1 MSSKSKDRAAIL
13 ELSEFVK
20 QLDESVRVEAFRFL
34 LPREI
39 EEGGEAAVATR
50 QHAVKV
56 EADRRPVAPQEL
68 IRRSGVSTFIE
79 KAIVLAYWLEEFQQ
93 HPTFSSS
100 DLRMAFESAREHSP
114 KNTSDLIAKL
124 EGSGRV
130 MRAEKTGGVQQ
141 YRLTSSAIHDV
152 QRWLG
157 AEAV

>member
-1 MSSKSKDRAAIL
+1 MSSKSKDRAAVL
-13 ELSEFVK
+13 ELSEFIK

-39 EEGGEAAVATR
+39 GEDGEATVAARPRGAKMET
-50 QHAVKV
+50 
-56 EADRRPVAPQEL
+56 DRPVAPQEL
-68 IRRSGVSTFIE
+68 IRRSAVSTFIE
-79 KAIVLAYWLEEFQQ
+79 KAVVLAYWLEEFQQ

-100 DLRMAFESAREHSP
+100 DLRTAFESAREHSP

-157 AEAV
+157 AEEV

>member
-1 MSSKSKDRAAIL
+1 MSSKSKDRAAVL
-13 ELSEFVK
+13 ELSEFIK

-39 EEGGEAAVATR
+39 CEDGEAVVAAR
-50 QHAVKV
+50 QLGGKV
-56 EADRRPVAPQEL
+56 EPDRRPVAPQEL
-68 IRRSGVSTFIE
+68 IRRSAVATFIE
-79 KAIVLAYWLEEFQQ
+79 KAVVLAYWLEEFQQ
-93 HPTFSSS
+93 KATFSSS

-130 MRAEKTGGVQQ
+130 MRREKTGGIQQ

-157 AEAV
+157 TEEL